1 MEKIKANFSITYTT
15 GTHIEFTALFDTVRS
30 YAEVV
35 RKMEDYMDNP
45 SSFAYSSIR
54 LAPYNEDINAEL
66 LTTDILL
73 SLDDLLYIQT
83 SCEVIRYE
91 VIRCEEPRI

>member
-15 GTHIEFTALFDTVRS
+15 GTHIEFIALFDRVRS

-45 SSFAYSSIR
+45 SSFAYRSIR

-83 SCEVIRYE
+83 NCEILRYE
-91 VIRCEEPRI
+91 ELRV

>member
-15 GTHIEFTALFDTVRS
+15 GSHIEFVALFDTVKA
-30 YAEVV
+30 YADVV

-45 SSFAYSSIR
+45 SSFSYKSIR
-54 LAPYNEDINAEL
+54 LAPFNEDINAKL
-66 LTTDILL
+66 LSMDILL
-73 SLDDLLYIQT
+73 SLEDLLYVQT

-91 VIRCEEPRI
+91 EPRV

>member
-15 GTHIEFTALFDTVRS
+15 GIHVELVTLFDNVRA

-35 RKMEDYMDNP
+35 NKMEDYMDNP

-54 LAPYNEDINAEL
+54 LAPYNEDINAEIL
-66 LTTDILL
+66 ATDILL
-73 SLDDLLYIQT
+73 SLDDLLYVQA

-91 VIRCEEPRI
+91 EPRK

>member
-15 GTHIEFTALFDTVRS
+15 GIHVELVALFDNVRAC
-30 YAEVV
+30 AEVV
-35 RKMEDYMDNP
+35 EKMEDYMDNP

-54 LAPYNEDINAEL
+54 LAPYNEDINAEIL
-66 LTTDILL
+66 ATDILL
-73 SLDDLLYIQT
+73 SLDDLLYVQA

-91 VIRCEEPRI
+91 EPRK